1 MSTSLKSPA
10 PATGS
15 AAPREANTG
24 DTTVS
29 ARPLTIVLAG
39 NPNAGKTS
47 LFNALTGLRQ
57 KVANYPGVTV
67 ERKEGHWQLAPELP
81 PALLIDLPGLYSLD
95 ANSIDEQIAR
105 DVITGRLASVPRPDC
120 IIAVVDATNL
130 ERNLYLATQ
139 LLETGRPLV
148 VALTMIDLA
157 ERHKLEIDAARLSIE
172 FGVAVVPVVAKQR
185 QGLDALAEAVLDAA
199 HSVAPHA
206 TTWRLSAD
214 AERELRALAAQNLK
228 TGGNGNNHGDAA
240 NIAAEAETDA
250 NVRRYDALV
259 ELYAEEL
266 PEAAERQA
274 AVAAARARLAEK
286 NPRWWQEPLLARYN
300 WIEGVARRTVRDH
313 KPGRTR
319 RTDRIDRF
327 VTHKFFGPLILVVVM
342 LVILQ
347 TIFSWAQ
354 LPMDLIDGGF
364 GRLGELVRNTIP
376 PGLLT
381 DLLVDGVIAGVGGV
395 LVFLPQIL
403 LLFFFI
409 SLLEDSG
416 YMARA
421 AFLMDRL
428 MRGVGLHGKAF
439 MPLLSSFACA
449 IPGIMATRTIE
460 NPKDRLATILIA
472 PFMSCSARLP
482 VYTLMIAAF
491 FSRGEKVF
499 GVLSVGV
506 LIIMAMYLLGV
517 AVAVAVAW
525 ILKHTILKSP
535 PPPLVLEL
543 PPYRMPNPVN
553 VLQTIRTRAWMFVR
567 RAGTVILAISILLW
581 ALVTFPRMNAVA
593 GDARSD
599 DAAATATTTSG
610 STTTTADTDA
620 TTKTGRPATTGGAT
634 TSAPDERTTTAERE
648 ESVQPAAGASNVAEA
663 VDGDAGEQIRQSYAG
678 RLGRLIEPAI
688 APLGFDWKMGIGL
701 IASFAA
707 RETLVSTLSIVYNVG
722 EEATEESSSL
732 IEAVRGARRPDGAP
746 AWTPLVAV
754 SMMVFFVLACQ
765 CMSTIAIVR
774 RETNSWRWP
783 LFMVAY
789 MLVLA
794 YVASFITYQGGR
806 LLGFS

>member
-1 MSTSLKSPA
+1 MEESSVSLFTSYDSRFTFLMTTTVKSPA
-10 PATGS
+10 PVLET
-15 AAPREANTG
+15 AAPQAG
-24 DTTVS
+24 DAAT
-29 ARPLTIVLAG
+29 RPLTVALAG

-67 ERKEGHWQLAPELP
+67 ERKEGHWQLAPDLP
-81 PALLIDLPGLYSLD
+81 EAQLIDLPGLYSLD

-105 DVITGRLASVPRPDC
+105 DVITGRLASVPKPDC

-157 ERHKLEIDAARLSIE
+157 ERHKLEIDAARLSDAL
-172 FGVAVVPVVAKQR
+172 GVPVVPVVAKLR
-185 QGLDALAEAVLDAA
+185 QGLDALAAAVLRAA
-199 HSVAPHA
+199 ESAPPVAG
-206 TTWRLSAD
+206 WRLSAE
-214 AERELRALAAQNLK
+214 AERELEALAALDAPV
-228 TGGNGNNHGDAA
+228 NGDGIAHPGAATATDAA
-240 NIAAEAETDA
+240 PDA
-250 NVRRYDALV
+250 SMDASARRYGALV

-266 PEAAERQA
+266 PEAAEHQA
-274 AVAAARARLAEK
+274 AVASARARLAEG

-327 VTHKFFGPLILVVVM
+327 VTHKFFGPLILFALM
-342 LVILQ
+342 LLILQ

-354 LPMDLIDGGF
+354 LPMDLIDGSF
-364 GRLGELVRNTIP
+364 GRLGELVRATLAS
-376 PGLLT
+376 GLLT

-491 FSRGEKVF
+491 FSRQEKLL

-506 LIIMAMYLLGV
+506 VIIMAMYLLGIV
-517 AVAVAVAW
+517 VAVAVAW
-525 ILKHTILKSP
+525 VLKHTILKSP

-553 VLQTIRTRAWMFVR
+553 VLQTIRSRSWMFVR

-581 ALVTFPRMNAVA
+581 ALVTFPRMNVATRDADSGITTAVA
-593 GDARSD
+593 TTN
-599 DAAATATTTSG
+599 ATAGTPG
-610 STTTTADTDA
+610 ADATTAD
-620 TTKTGRPATTGGAT
+620 
-634 TSAPDERTTTAERE
+634 RE
-648 ESVQPAAGASNVAEA
+648 ETVQPAAGASNVAEA

-722 EEATEESSSL
+722 EEATEESNSL
-732 IEAVRGARRPDGAP
+732 IEAVRNARRADGSP

-783 LFMVAY
+783 LFMVSY